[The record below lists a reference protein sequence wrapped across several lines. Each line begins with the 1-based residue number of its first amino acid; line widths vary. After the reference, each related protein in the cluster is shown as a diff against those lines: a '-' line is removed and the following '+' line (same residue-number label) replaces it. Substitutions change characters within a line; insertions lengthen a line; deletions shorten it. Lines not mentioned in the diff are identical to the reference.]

1 MSTHCIF
8 LHFWKMLTD
17 HDSSKMLNKKH
28 NRKKKEILGEIDNV
42 QPKPS
47 KDFMEHKN
55 IIKECKFIQNSKG
68 EGIKPLS
75 IPKRNPRVPLNL
87 VLFYYA

>member
-1 MSTHCIF
+1 MY
-8 LHFWKMLTD
+8 
-17 HDSSKMLNKKH
+17 NH
-28 NRKKKEILGEIDNV
+28 NL
-42 QPKPS
+42 PK
-47 KDFMEHKN
+47 DLMEHKN

-75 IPKRNPRVPLNL
+75 IPKGNPRVPLNL